1 MDAAHGA
8 EDGDQR
14 CERDAMVASLLGIT
28 PDRLRT
34 IRRVHSK
41 RLQANGFE
49 PEVDGEEPPR
59 WRCIDQLDDEA
70 LAAAVRRREVQA
82 RATSRAGVLTPVER
96 TGRRGMGRR

>member
-8 EDGDQR
+8 GDEDQR

-41 RLQANGFE
+41 RLQANGFA
-49 PEVDGEEPPR
+49 PEVADGAPPR
-59 WRCIDQLDDEA
+59 WQCIDQLDDEA

-82 RATSRAGVLTPVER
+82 RATRAAVLAPIER
-96 TGRRGMGRR
+96 PGRRRLGRR

>member
-1 MDAAHGA
+1 
-8 EDGDQR
+8 DQR

-49 PEVDGEEPPR
+49 HDGDGGAPPR
-59 WRCIDQLDDEA
+59 WQCIDQLDDEA
-70 LAAAVRRREVQA
+70 LVAAVRRREVQA
-82 RATSRAGVLTPVER
+82 RAAVRAAVLAPVER
-96 TGRRGMGRR
+96 AGRRRMGRR

>member
-8 EDGDQR
+8 GAEDQR

-49 PEVDGEEPPR
+49 PEVDGEAPR
-59 WRCIDQLDDEA
+59 WQCIDQLDDEA
-70 LAAAVRRREVQA
+70 LFAAVRRREVRA
-82 RATSRAGVLTPVER
+82 RSSTRAAGLAPVER
-96 TGRRGMGRR
+96 PGRRALGRR

>member
-8 EDGDQR
+8 GDEDQR

-49 PEVDGEEPPR
+49 PEIDGGAPPR
-59 WRCIDQLDDEA
+59 WQCIDQLDDEA
-70 LAAAVRRREVQA
+70 LVAAVRQREVQA
-82 RATSRAGVLTPVER
+82 RSTSRGVVLAPVER
-96 TGRRGMGRR
+96 TGRRSLGRR